1 MTKYEKLQ
9 VIERAYHM
17 LIPCIKN
24 NAVQDYGLILVE
36 APNCP
41 SCVRTWYFS
50 SLDQPFS
57 IFSTDSQLSL
67 PRISSNTLMPPFTAQ
82 KALSYESA
90 FSHNQYW

>member
-36 APNCP
+36 APNCLNELLESEKP
-41 SCVRTWYFS
+41 
-50 SLDQPFS
+50 DQEVK
-57 IFSTDSQLSL
+57 Q
-67 PRISSNTLMPPFTAQ
+67 A
-82 KALSYESA
+82 K
-90 FSHNQYW
+90 